1 LAYVRETVLRSASC
15 LSAQIAAAVSFA
27 FHSDESN
34 LWSVTSTTGI
44 TYYSVNFT
52 DPVTFSE
59 LDDGATPGWGTLH
72 YAMKSV
78 SDTGPFLF
86 ATLILLQQ
94 NVTYAMKDGTT
105 ARQYFISNGTLGG
118 GPTSGVGYPGMVFA
132 LSHDLGTI
140 QSTQDPLVL
149 AFGYTTDPAISYAI
163 PSDAPPQK
171 VERSPCYK
179 LRYSSDEALVILHI
193 C

>member
-1 LAYVRETVLRSASC
+1 MG
-15 LSAQIAAAVSFA
+15 
-27 FHSDESN
+27 
-34 LWSVTSTTGI
+34 SVTSTTGI

-52 DPVTFSE
+52 NPVKFSE
-59 LDDGATPGWGTLH
+59 LGDGATPGWGTLH

-86 ATLILLQQ
+86 VTLNLLQQ
-94 NVTYAMKDGTT
+94 SITYTMKEGFA
-105 ARQYFISNGTLGG
+105 ARQYFISNGTLDGG
-118 GPTSGVGYPGMVFA
+118 ASYPDSVFA

-163 PSDAPPQK
+163 PSDTPLQK